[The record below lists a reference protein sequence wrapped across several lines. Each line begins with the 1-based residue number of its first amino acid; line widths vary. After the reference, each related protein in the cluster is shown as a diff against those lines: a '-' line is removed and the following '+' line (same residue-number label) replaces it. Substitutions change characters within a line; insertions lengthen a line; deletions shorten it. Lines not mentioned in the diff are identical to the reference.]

1 MIASSVVV
9 YVLEVRFDYNGKE
22 EALYPVILK
31 NKHQM
36 ILVDCGYAGFL
47 PLIEDA
53 AQKQGL
59 SLQELTGVF
68 ITHHDIDHLGGLA
81 ELKNSYPALA
91 VYAPV
96 IEASY
101 ISGKEKSVR
110 LMQAESLFES
120 LPENQK
126 SGALYFQE
134 MLKNVQSVE
143 VDAVFTEGETF
154 MEGVKIINTPGH
166 MPGHVSIYLPENQT
180 LIAADALVIEHD
192 EFEIANPAFT
202 LDLGAAVE
210 SVKKLKRL
218 QIKRMICYHG
228 GVTEEGIDAKLAKL
242 ISRYPRPP
250 VL

>member
-1 MIASSVVV
+1 MMTSSIVV
-9 YVLEVRFDYNGKE
+9 YVLEVRFYNNGKE
-22 EALYPVILK
+22 DTLYPVIIK
-31 NKHQM
+31 NEHQT
-36 ILVDCGYAGFL
+36 ILVDCGYAGFM

-81 ELKNSYPALA
+81 ELKNRYPTLD
-91 VYAPV
+91 VYTPV
-96 IEASY
+96 IEAPY

-120 LPENQK
+120 LPEDQK

-134 MLKNVQSVE
+134 LLKNVQSVE
-143 VDAVFTEGETF
+143 VDAVFSEGETF
-154 MEGVKIINTPGH
+154 MEGVQIINTPGH
-166 MPGHVSIYLPENQT
+166 MPGHVSLYVPESQT
-180 LIAADALVIEHD
+180 LIAADALVIEHG

-218 QIKRMICYHG
+218 EIKRMICYHG
-228 GVTEEGIDAKLAKL
+228 GVTEEEIVAKLARL
-242 ISRYPRPP
+242 ISRYPPPP